1 MKYTSDKWV
10 ARVLIGCNI
19 KLSNALG
26 KKDSLWDIAYLIY
39 QCSHLKKY
47 PDHNRIKKGILNQ
60 SVTYLYRVL
69 RSKHSAITL
78 SFRLH
83 FQSNQIIIMYEQGKV

>member
-10 ARVLIGCNI
+10 ARLLTGCNI
-19 KLSNALG
+19 KLSNTLE
-26 KKDSLWDIAYLIY
+26 KNRLWDNAYLIY
-39 QCSHLKKY
+39 QCSHLKKC
-47 PDHNRIKKGILNQ
+47 PDHNRIKKVILNQ

-69 RSKHSAITL
+69 RSKHSAVT
-78 SFRLH
+78 STFRLH